1 MNGHATGTFDVTNW
15 NEVAA
20 EDKEGATF
28 GRTLV
33 AKTFHGDLAGA
44 STTEILTV
52 VTPDGPAAYVGVEH
66 FTGTL
71 HGRKGTFAL
80 QHSAASHNGEQWL
93 RWQVVPTTGTGDLA
107 GLTGEGTIR
116 VEDGH
121 HYYVLDYTLPGA

>member
-1 MNGHATGTFDVTNW
+1 MNGHATGTFDITNW
-15 NEVAA
+15 TDLASE
-20 EDKEGATF
+20 EKEGVTF
-28 GRTLV
+28 GRNHIT
-33 AKTFHGDLAGA
+33 KTFHGDLVGT

-66 FTGTL
+66 VEGSL

-93 RWQVVPTTGTGDLA
+93 KWQIVPTSGTGELA

-116 VEDGH
+116 AEDGH
-121 HYYVLDYTLPGA
+121 HYLLDYTLPEA